1 MSVTRRRLLKGLIAA
16 GTAATVGVPHAA
28 ARERKT
34 LSPIDVGMLY
44 DATRCIGC
52 KACVVKCKEANRLP
66 PEPDPA
72 AGSIYDT
79 PVDLSASTKTVIRLY
94 KEDGRTSY
102 VKAQCMHCVV
112 PSCASVCMIGA
123 YHIGDSG
130 VVAYDPDKCVGC
142 RYCQLA
148 CPFNIPKYQWNTA
161 FPKMVKCEM
170 CRHLLAKGRI
180 PACCEV
186 CPRRAVI
193 FGRVTDLLADAK
205 DRLVRHP
212 NRYYPKIY
220 GESDAGGTKVLYLSA
235 EGISFEKLGLP
246 AIGDEPVPEL
256 IESLQHAIYH
266 GFMLP
271 VALYAGLGYVLLRN
285 GKDGKSSAGE
295 EGEK

>member
-1 MSVTRRRLLKGLIAA
+1 
-16 GTAATVGVPHAA
+16 
-28 ARERKT
+28 
-34 LSPIDVGMLY
+34 
-44 DATRCIGC
+44 
-52 KACVVKCKEANRLP
+52 
-66 PEPDPA
+66 
-72 AGSIYDT
+72 
-79 PVDLSASTKTVIRLY
+79 
-94 KEDGRTSY
+94 
-102 VKAQCMHCVV
+102 
-112 PSCASVCMIGA
+112 MISA
-123 YHIGDSG
+123 YHISDFG

-170 CRHLLAKGRI
+170 CRHLLAKGGI

-186 CPRRAVI
+186 CPREAVI

-205 DRLVRHP
+205 NRLARYP

-246 AIGDEPVPEL
+246 AIGEEPVPEL
-256 IESLQHAIYH
+256 IESLQHAIYQ
-266 GFMLP
+266 GFMAP
-271 VALYAGLGYVLLRN
+271 VALYAALGFMLLRN
-285 GKDGKSSAGE
+285 GKDGKSSDSE